1 VLLPPTRYNL
11 RMAMRD
17 ARVDAYISRA
27 NAFAKPILKKIRA
40 AVHKGHPRVTETIKW
55 GVPAYVDDRGILC
68 MTPAFKQH
76 CAWVF
81 WTGRKPSSVD
91 AKALRRMTSAS
102 ELPPAGTLVAA
113 VKEAA
118 HGEKPTAKRAAVKK
132 SPRPVRVPAYF
143 TAALKKHPKA
153 LAVFTAFPPSHK
165 REYVDWIDSAR
176 TDETRTRRMATALD
190 WIASGKSRNWK
201 YERTR

>member
-1 VLLPPTRYNL
+1 MPKIDP
-11 RMAMRD
+11 
-17 ARVDAYISRA
+17 RVDAYIAKSA
-27 NAFAKPILKKIRA
+27 DFAKPILKRIRA
-40 AVHKGHPRVTETIKW
+40 AVHKGQPRVTETIKW

-81 WTGRKPSSVD
+81 WSGRKPSTID
-91 AKALRRMTSAS
+91 ATSLRRIASAS
-102 ELPPAGTLVAA
+102 DLPSQRDMVAA

-118 HGEKPTAKRAAVKK
+118 SGARPAAKKAAPRR

-143 TAALKKHPKA
+143 TAALKKKPQA
-153 LAVFTAFPPSHK
+153 LAAFTAFPPSHK
-165 REYVDWIDSAR
+165 REYVEWIDSAR
-176 TDETRTRRMATALD
+176 TDETRQRRIATAME

-201 YERTR
+201 YER

>member
-1 VLLPPTRYNL
+1 MPKIDP
-11 RMAMRD
+11 
-17 ARVDAYISRA
+17 RVDAYIAKSA
-27 NAFAKPILKKIRA
+27 DFAKPILKRIRA
-40 AVHKGHPRVTETIKW
+40 AVHKGQPRVTETIKW

-81 WTGRKPSSVD
+81 WSGRKPSTID
-91 AKALRRMTSAS
+91 ATSLRRIASAS
-102 ELPPAGTLVAA
+102 DLPSQRDMVAA

-118 HGEKPTAKRAAVKK
+118 NGARPAAKKAAPRR

-143 TAALKKHPKA
+143 TAALKKKPQA
-153 LAVFTAFPPSHK
+153 LAAFTAFPPSRK
-165 REYVDWIDSAR
+165 REYIEWIDSAR
-176 TDETRTRRMATALD
+176 TDETRQRRIATAME

-201 YERTR
+201 YER